1 MSPSSYQFHAAI
13 QDFQS
18 AHLRGGLEEVLARV
32 RGRSNDLLS
41 YDEVAQKLKLRARS
55 DAGIQFIPVAAIV
68 GSTGRYTDFT
78 RTFLPRN
85 LDDQERWA
93 RVKAAFLDAETALPP
108 IEVYKVGE
116 VYFVIDGNHRVSI
129 ARQERFETIEAHVID
144 VRTDIA
150 LTPDVQPDDLIIKAE
165 YAEFLDA
172 THIMDLRPNVDLSV
186 TACCQY
192 GKLLEQICVQECL
205 LELDS
210 KSEIPFR
217 EAVEDWYDHIY
228 TPLAEAIRDRGLL
241 RWFPGRTLTD
251 LYLWISENRSALE
264 KELGWE
270 IQSDIAA
277 TDLILKRDVKS
288 EPGSWRKA
296 RTVARYTE
304 NLFADILVP
313 LSGDAGGWDALEQT
327 ILIAQREGAKVHGL
341 HIVDSAEKVQSPE
354 AAEVQKQF
362 DRTCAEAS
370 VNGRLVI
377 EAGDITKKIRERA
390 TMTDLIVLKIT
401 HAPGSGLSALK
412 SPFRTILTEASRP
425 ILGVP
430 HKATRFQR
438 ALLAYDGSERAKEAL
453 FLATYLAEMWKTGLI
468 VFTAP
473 EGRKVT
479 ADVQAHVRRYLEIHE
494 VEAEYILS
502 DQGAMA
508 DLKDTVEEHKVDL
521 VLMGSHGSSML
532 RQVFIG
538 STLDFVLRESRVPVF
553 ICR

>member
-129 ARQERFETIEAHVID
+129 ARQERFETIEAHVIE

-270 IQSDIAA
+270 IQSDRVRYVPRGMIAPPP
-277 TDLILKRDVKS
+277 TPTLPHDVLRVLAHRAMTHQTK
-288 EPGSWRKA
+288 G
-296 RTVARYTE
+296 RTV
-304 NLFADILVP
+304 N
-313 LSGDAGGWDALEQT
+313 
-327 ILIAQREGAKVHGL
+327 H
-341 HIVDSAEKVQSPE
+341 
-354 AAEVQKQF
+354 AAEP
-362 DRTCAEAS
+362 RTHDS
-370 VNGRLVI
+370 PTLL
-377 EAGDITKKIRERA
+377 A
-390 TMTDLIVLKIT
+390 TT
-401 HAPGSGLSALK
+401 HGS
-412 SPFRTILTEASRP
+412 P
-425 ILGVP
+425 
-430 HKATRFQR
+430 R
-438 ALLAYDGSERAKEAL
+438 ALLHCQDIAL
-453 FLATYLAEMWKTGLI
+453 
-468 VFTAP
+468 
-473 EGRKVT
+473 
-479 ADVQAHVRRYLEIHE
+479 
-494 VEAEYILS
+494 
-502 DQGAMA
+502 
-508 DLKDTVEEHKVDL
+508 
-521 VLMGSHGSSML
+521 
-532 RQVFIG
+532 
-538 STLDFVLRESRVPVF
+538 
-553 ICR
+553 